1 MKYTNEAKLINELIT
16 ISQVVY
22 QNQQNDKFSESFG
35 FDEENISFLGL
46 INISKYKL
54 SIEKLYTSNKSI
66 CETFS
71 FFKFQDRII
80 ELIRTL
86 KVEKTQ
92 CKAENLNEIID
103 DIIRIEIIEHEI
115 FYPFYG
121 AQMNSD
127 LLKFGDFTIYDK
139 QKCKELLNEKSFTIN
154 DKDLYFELIKSDLL
168 ISIKIKARESDK
180 AFEIA
185 DKYCMSFENV
195 FSYVLGDLSND
206 KRIGIFNF
214 RGFSTMGKII
224 SSNLG
229 IGFNG
234 KSDVILGLNLDHNY
248 LSYFNNKELG
258 NDEVWFLITKKDKSE
273 IEKRLLN
280 AIEWVGKAIND
291 RDNSKSLIQFVFA
304 IEGMLQYD
312 EKIFINQSIVSQ
324 LADSLAFIITD
335 EKEERKKMSRKFK
348 DIYKKRS
355 SIAHGS
361 NAKIDFEDLEEV
373 FEITKNMIISFLIKS
388 PFKEMK
394 TMESLNTH
402 IINLKFN

>member
-1 MKYTNEAKLINELIT
+1 
-16 ISQVVY
+16 
-22 QNQQNDKFSESFG
+22 
-35 FDEENISFLGL
+35 
-46 INISKYKL
+46 
-54 SIEKLYTSNKSI
+54 
-66 CETFS
+66 
-71 FFKFQDRII
+71 
-80 ELIRTL
+80 
-86 KVEKTQ
+86 
-92 CKAENLNEIID
+92 
-103 DIIRIEIIEHEI
+103 
-115 FYPFYG
+115 
-121 AQMNSD
+121 
-127 LLKFGDFTIYDK
+127 
-139 QKCKELLNEKSFTIN
+139 
-154 DKDLYFELIKSDLL
+154 
-168 ISIKIKARESDK
+168 
-180 AFEIA
+180 
-185 DKYCMSFENV
+185 MSFENV

-224 SSNLG
+224 SSNSG

>member
-1 MKYTNEAKLINELIT
+1 MKYTNEAKLINELIS
-16 ISQVVY
+16 ISQVISQYWQSDECV
-22 QNQQNDKFSESFG
+22 ESFG
-35 FDEENISFLGL
+35 FDEENISFIGL
-46 INISKYKL
+46 KNIKKYRE
-54 SIEKLYTSNKSI
+54 SIEKLYNINKSI
-66 CETFS
+66 SETFS
-71 FFKFQDRII
+71 FIKFQDRVI
-80 ELIRTL
+80 ELIRKL
-86 KVEKTQ
+86 KIEKSQ
-92 CKAENLNEIID
+92 CNAENFN
-103 DIIRIEIIEHEI
+103 DIINDIIKIEMIEYEI

-121 AQMNSD
+121 AQINSD
-127 LLKFGDFTIYDK
+127 SLKFGDFTIYDK
-139 QKCKELLNEKSFTIN
+139 QKCKELLNEKHSAIS
-154 DKDLYFELIKSDLL
+154 DKDLYFEIIESDLL
-168 ISIKIKARESDK
+168 ISIKIEARESDK

-195 FSYVLGDLSND
+195 FSYVLGDLSHD
-206 KRIGIFNF
+206 KRVGIFNF

-224 SSNLG
+224 SSDLEM
-229 IGFNG
+229 GFRG
-234 KSDVILGLNLDHNY
+234 KNDVILSLNLDYNY
-248 LSYFNNKELG
+248 LSCFNNNELG
-258 NDEVWFLITKKDKSE
+258 NDKVWFLITKKDKSE

-324 LADSLAFIITD
+324 LADSLAFIITED
-335 EKEERKKMSRKFK
+335 KEERKEMSRKFK

-373 FEITKNMIISFLIKS
+373 FEITKNMIISFLTKN

-394 TMESLNTH
+394 SMNNLNEH
-402 IINLKFN
+402 IVNLKFN

>member
-16 ISQVVY
+16 ISQVIY
-22 QNQQNDKFSESFG
+22 QHQQSDKYVESFG

-46 INISKYKL
+46 TKINKYKQ
-54 SIEKLYTSNKSI
+54 SIEKLYGANKSI
-66 CETFS
+66 FETYS
-71 FFKFQDRII
+71 FIKFQNSII

-86 KVEKTQ
+86 KTEKTQ
-92 CKAENLNEIID
+92 CKAENFN
-103 DIIRIEIIEHEI
+103 DIINDIIKIEIIEHEI

-127 LLKFGDFTIYDK
+127 SLKFGDFTIYNK
-139 QKCKELLNEKSFTIN
+139 QKCKELLNEKHSAIS
-154 DKDLYFELIKSDLL
+154 DKDLYFEIIKSDLL
-168 ISIKIKARESDK
+168 ISIKIDARESDK
-180 AFEIA
+180 AFEIG

-195 FSYVLGDLSND
+195 FSYILADLSHD

-214 RGFSTMGKII
+214 RGHSTMGTII
-224 SSNLG
+224 LSDFGLG
-229 IGFNG
+229 FRG
-234 KSDVILGLNLDHNY
+234 KNDVILSLNLDYNY
-248 LSYFNNKELG
+248 SSHFNNNELG
-258 NDEVWFLITKKDKSE
+258 NDKIWFLITKRDKTE

-291 RDNSKSLIQFVFA
+291 RDNPKSLIQFVFA

-312 EKIFINQSIVSQ
+312 EKTFINQSIVSQ
-324 LADSLAFIITD
+324 LADSLAFIISE
-335 EKEERKKMSRKFK
+335 EKNERKEISKNFK

-361 NAKIDFEDLEEV
+361 NTKIDFEDLEKA

-388 PFKEMK
+388 PFKEMNS
-394 TMESLNTH
+394 MESLNNH
-402 IINLKFN
+402 MINLKFN